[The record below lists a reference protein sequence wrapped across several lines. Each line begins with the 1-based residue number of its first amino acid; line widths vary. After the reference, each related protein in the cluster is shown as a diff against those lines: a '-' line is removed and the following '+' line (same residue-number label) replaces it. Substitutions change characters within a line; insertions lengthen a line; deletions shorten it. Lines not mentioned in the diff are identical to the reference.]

1 MKKQNELLYKTVKA
15 IRFYNSLFDITTGR
29 SYKLVT
35 SYGLT
40 ESGYFLIKQV
50 DNGRWL
56 VLKEVALRK
65 IEDYTTLPYLT
76 RIQLYQFLS
85 QNYDFSTKAQEI
97 IDSLDL

>member
-1 MKKQNELLYKTVKA
+1 MKTTNKFVYKTIKA
-15 IRFYNSLFDITTGR
+15 IRFYARLFDITTGK

-35 SYGLT
+35 AHNLT

-50 DNGRWL
+50 DNDEWL
-56 VLKEVALRK
+56 VLKEVPTRK
-65 IEDYTTLPYLT
+65 IEHYNQLPYLT

-85 QNYDFSTKAQEI
+85 LNYGFSSKIQKI